1 MGNGLHGGARLIK
14 QRRTARACMGISAL
28 SLLMAALS
36 GAPPP
41 GQPVEESRK
50 ALDLLLAARYSEFG
64 ELLTEEAKEKLTPEV
79 LRDRVGAEIKSFG
92 TLQEVGEPRTMKSG
106 NTDIVSFPVRFST
119 TRVNIQLNLDEAGE
133 ITALSFRSP
142 NDPLP
147 QVWTRP
153 IYSKP
158 DLFRERDITVGADQ
172 WKLDGKFTF
181 PSAKG
186 PFPVV
191 VLVHGPGP
199 NDLDESIYATRIF
212 ADIAEGLA
220 SRGIAVLRY
229 DKRTSVYGKE
239 MSTIPF
245 TLREETIEDAVRG
258 IAVARRQPEV
268 DPARVFVLGHSL
280 GGYATPRIARQDGKL
295 AGAILLAG
303 NARHIEDISLAQT
316 EFMLKAKGGASP
328 DEQKRLDL
336 LKAQVVKIKSLASDK
351 DNPPTLMGLPTAYFI
366 DLKGYDPAAEAR
378 RLAIPML
385 LLQGERDFQVTIE
398 DFDLWKT
405 GLAGAKDIT
414 FHSYPALNDLFIA
427 GEGAPSPLEYRKAAN
442 VTPEVIEDIAV
453 WVTARK
459 RGPL

>member
-1 MGNGLHGGARLIK
+1 MGNRL
-14 QRRTARACMGISAL
+14 RAEAKLIVGVLAL
-28 SLLMAALS
+28 SFLIAALW

-41 GQPVEESRK
+41 GQPAEEGRK
-50 ALDLLLAARYSEFG
+50 ALDLLLAARYSDFG
-64 ELLTEEAKEKLTPEV
+64 ELLTAEAKDKLTPDV

-92 TLQEVGEPRTMKSG
+92 TLQDVGEPRTMKSG
-106 NTDIVSFPVRFST
+106 DTDIVSFPVRFSNN
-119 TRVNIQLNLDEAGE
+119 RVNIQLNLNEAGE

-158 DLFRERDITVGADQ
+158 DLFQERDVTVGTDQ

-181 PSAKG
+181 PTGKG

-229 DKRTSVYGKE
+229 DKRTSVYGQE
-239 MSTIPF
+239 MSKIPF
-245 TLREETIEDAVRG
+245 TLREETIEDAVRA
-258 IAVARRQPEV
+258 IAIARRQPEV
-268 DPARVFVLGHSL
+268 DPRRVFVLGHSL
-280 GGYATPRIARQDGKL
+280 GGYANPRIARQDGKV
-295 AGAILLAG
+295 AGAIMLAA
-303 NARHIEDISLAQT
+303 NARPIEDISLAQT

-336 LKAQVVKIKSLASDK
+336 LKAQVAKVKSLASDK
-351 DNPPTLMGLPTAYFI
+351 DNPPTLMGLPTAYFL
-366 DLKGYDPAAEAR
+366 DLKGYDPPGEAR

-385 LLQGERDFQVTIE
+385 FLQGERDFQVTME
-398 DFDLWKT
+398 DFGLWKT
-405 GLAGAKDIT
+405 GLAGTKDIT

-427 GEGAPSPLEYRKAAN
+427 GDGPPSPLEYRKAAN
-442 VTPEVIEDIAV
+442 VAPDVIEDIAA
-453 WVTARK
+453 WVAVRK
-459 RGPL
+459 LGPL